1 MHHSGKGNSMTV
13 YRYSTMQLTMMRAP
27 WTTAG
32 CIVSGIIL
40 GSLLVSGVLYWNHT
54 SYQPVLFR
62 YEYAL
67 MQENAQLSL
76 SVRDV
81 KYSLEGMD
89 DQFQLLFRHD
99 DGLSF
104 LIRQP
109 LTSIDSIARVRY
121 FPEQPALLTLEI
133 NPH

>member
-1 MHHSGKGNSMTV
+1 MSV
-13 YRYSTMQLTMMRAP
+13 YRFSTTQLTMTRTP

-40 GSLLVSGVLYWNHT
+40 GTLLVSGVLYWNHT
-54 SYQPVLFR
+54 SDQPVLFR

-67 MQENAQLSL
+67 VQENARLSL
-76 SVRDV
+76 SVR
-81 KYSLEGMD
+81 KLTYSLEGMD
-89 DQFQLLFRHD
+89 DQFRLLFSHD

-104 LIRQP
+104 LLRQP

-121 FPEQPALLTLEI
+121 YPEQPALLTTGTNL
-133 NPH
+133 H